1 MAWMTMCSI
10 FLASSAIAQVQV
22 TSLQGRVTT
31 DDRSVALHSELAGRT
46 LEVAANARCS
56 LLVGDQILVRI
67 CGIAVAK
74 FSDTEDGRPGSVE
87 LSKGELQA
95 MVHYD
100 EIPFTIV
107 TPTARVIVRGATAHV
122 SVAPDTGDTTIT
134 ALDGRLRVSS
144 RDQSNGV
151 NLNAGQQLVVRRG
164 AKLTDLGAAIRAS
177 RSLDSPCVNDGAEFE
192 ASLLAER
199 KILVAQLP
207 PVGAGPDDATVHP
220 VSDLQQIVSADF
232 PKDGLPLEESSAPSA
247 LVSELSKRGMDEEIC
262 DPITCNPVYRLEQ
275 PGVCGIP
282 PIRPC
287 TD

>member
-10 FLASSAIAQVQV
+10 LLASSAIAQVQV

-31 DDRSVALHSELAGRT
+31 DNHRVALHSELGDRT

-56 LLVGDQILVRI
+56 LLIGDQILVRI

-74 FSDTEDGRPGSVE
+74 FSDAEDGRPGSVE
-87 LSKGELQA
+87 LSKGQLRA
-95 MVHYD
+95 MAHYD

-107 TPTARVIVRGATAHV
+107 TPTAHVIVRGATAHV
-122 SVAPDTGDTTIT
+122 SVAPDTGDTSIT

-144 RDQSNGV
+144 RDESNVV
-151 NLNAGQQLVVRRG
+151 NLNAGQQLVLRRG
-164 AKLTDLGAAIRAS
+164 AEPTNLGAAIRES
-177 RSLDSPCVNDGAEFE
+177 RALDSPCLNDGAEFE

-199 KILVAQLP
+199 KILVARLP

-232 PKDGLPLEESSAPSA
+232 PKDGLPLEDSSTPSA
-247 LVSELSKRGMDEEIC
+247 LVTELGKRGMDEEIC
-262 DPITCNPVYRLEQ
+262 DPITCNPAYRLEQ
-275 PGVCGIP
+275 PGACGIP
-282 PIRPC
+282 PIKPC
-287 TD
+287 G